1 MPQNVVA
8 ATSGLKTFNLIP
20 AVGEQRALGQFISC
34 IYNSITEWPWAVT
47 APLNPPSW
55 PSPGRMMSFLNALR
69 SHQSKLGFQCRGGVS
84 VRAPWLLPP
93 GFSLGHTGS
102 ELP

>member
-8 ATSGLKTFNLIP
+8 ATSGLKTFNLVP
-20 AVGEQRALGQFISC
+20 AVGERRALGQFTSC

-55 PSPGRMMSFLNALR
+55 PSPGRMMS
-69 SHQSKLGFQCRGGVS
+69 
-84 VRAPWLLPP
+84 
-93 GFSLGHTGS
+93 
-102 ELP
+102 

>member
-47 APLNPPSW
+47 APSTPSAG
-55 PSPGRMMSFLNALR
+55 PAL
-69 SHQSKLGFQCRGGVS
+69 G
-84 VRAPWLLPP
+84 
-93 GFSLGHTGS
+93 
-102 ELP
+102 E